1 MKKICKFC
9 NSENVRKTEY
19 PFHDIYEC
27 LNCNKTTFEE
37 IEDCCRRPS
46 ERYVIDFHNG
56 LPKFIRIQCDN
67 CGGCLEM
74 TKPLK
79 HSEYEEKTR
88 GEFSKERFKN
98 WKLEKQIEK
107 NNIYEFTKYLK
118 DSKSS
123 FYQYNIYLRS
133 EHWRNL
139 RLIAL
144 ERDKYICQS
153 CKQEK
158 ATEVHH
164 LTYNNL
170 GNEFLDELISYC
182 RVCHEKVH
190 EKKDSRHQ
198 SN

>member
-1 MKKICKFC
+1 MKKICEFC

-27 LNCNKTTFEE
+27 LDCNRITFEE
-37 IEDCCRRPS
+37 IEDCCRQPY
-46 ERYVIDFHNG
+46 ERYVNDFHNG

-79 HSEYEEKTR
+79 RSEYEEKTR

-123 FYQYNIYLRS
+123 FYQYNIYLLS

-139 RLIAL
+139 RIIAL
-144 ERDKYICQS
+144 ERDKYICQF
-153 CKQEK
+153 CKLEP

-164 LTYNNL
+164 LTYKNL
-170 GNEFLDELISYC
+170 GNESLDELISYC
-182 RVCHEKVH
+182 RVCHGKVH
-190 EKKDSRHQ
+190 DKKDFLHQ
-198 SN
+198 NN